1 MNSPCFYFSLLAL
14 PQSHRCQPLHL
25 SFLRPIVNFFQ
36 SIKIPESQVV
46 CYDSGSSVRF
56 ACPQVEVDITAHVQS
71 VSILYLLGTL
81 SNTFQSLFISKF
93 YFEFWLVLTAQLP
106 LLFIV
111 SGILKK
117 KKSYLVL
124 SSRLVSPSTLCT
136 IFLNSYFT
144 RNPFHFFTALYLRS

>member
-117 KKSYLVL
+117 KNPIQSYLAGQLALPLFVL
-124 SSRLVSPSTLCT
+124 S
-136 IFLNSYFT
+136 F
-144 RNPFHFFTALYLRS
+144 